1 MRSSTWFP
9 EPGIESGAPLEAL
22 WRWMLG
28 AGEHVVLGI
37 VLGWMVARA
46 FRALNLRW
54 TWAPIGVVL
63 SLSLAKPGG
72 STTWMLGI
80 AGFIAARSA
89 RRQEPE
95 HRMRCGDIEAGRR
108 RHGLA
113 RFALRAIRAALR
125 RWRLASRRW
134 FLENE
139 LLVGYDED
147 RRPLHVPLVGHAGGA
162 HTLVVGAAGSG
173 KTVTQTWIA
182 VRAIEAGLP
191 AIVID
196 AKDDPDLAEGV
207 KAAALNAGK
216 RFYEWS
222 PEGPS
227 VYNPYDLGSDSE
239 IADKALAGEHFTEPH
254 YQRQAQRFLAWEVR
268 MLRSAGMEISL
279 PTLAVHLDP
288 DRLESVL
295 RSMPEADAARGYKYL
310 DSLSARQR
318 SDLSGV
324 RDRLA
329 ILAESDVGRWLDP
342 RTPSAG
348 GFGLLESLR
357 GGAVVLFRLRSDS
370 RPLLMQMLGGAIVL
384 DLLSAT
390 SVLQR
395 ARVPSIAVIDEF
407 AALAAPHVGGLFG
420 RARGAGLSLVLSTQ
434 EVSDLHLPG
443 RQNLLR
449 QVAGNLTTTIS
460 HRQVNPESAEWV
472 SELAGMRQAWQ
483 ETFASDGRH
492 TFRSLRQRRLLPE
505 QVTSLRPGEAAVI
518 VHDGPSRSVR
528 IGRMLSIAK
537 AR

>member
-1 MRSSTWFP
+1 MQSSTWFP
-9 EPGIESGAPLEAL
+9 EPGTESGAPLEAL
-22 WRWMLG
+22 WHWMLS

-37 VLGWMVARA
+37 VLGWMAAHA

-63 SLSLAKPGG
+63 WLSLARPGG
-72 STTWMLGI
+72 STAWMLGI
-80 AGFIAARSA
+80 AGFIATRAA
-89 RRQEPE
+89 RRQELHP
-95 HRMRCGDIEAGRR
+95 RMQRSDMEAGRQR
-108 RHGLA
+108 RGLVRCALWAA
-113 RFALRAIRAALR
+113 RAVLR

-147 RRPLHVPLVGHAGGA
+147 ARPLHVPLVGHAGGV

-173 KTVTQTWIA
+173 KTVTQTWIV

-191 AIVID
+191 AIVVD
-196 AKDDPDLAEGV
+196 PKDDPDLADRV

-216 RFYEWS
+216 RFCEWS
-222 PEGPS
+222 PQGPS
-227 VYNPYDLGSDSE
+227 VYNPYDQGSDSE

-254 YQRQAQRFLAWEVR
+254 YLRQAQRFLAWEVR

-279 PTLAVHLDP
+279 PTLANHLDP
-288 DRLESVL
+288 ERLESVL
-295 RSMPEADAARGYKYL
+295 RSIPEADAARGYEYL

-342 RTPSAG
+342 RTPSASA
-348 GFGLLESLR
+348 FGLLESLR
-357 GGAVVLFRLRSDS
+357 RGAVVLFRLCSDS

-390 SVLQR
+390 SALQKTR
-395 ARVPSIAVIDEF
+395 IPSIAVIDEF

-434 EVSDLHLPG
+434 EISDLHLPS

-449 QVAGNLTTTIS
+449 QVTGNLTTTIS

-492 TFRSLRQRRLLPE
+492 TFRSLRRRRLLPE
-505 QVTSLRPGEAAVI
+505 RVTSLRSGEAAVI
-518 VHDGPSRSVR
+518 VHDGPGRSVR
-528 IGRMLSIAK
+528 IGRMLSVTK
-537 AR
+537 ER